1 MQSQSNSNH
10 ILRPKNK
17 TANWKL
23 KNCQLETEKLKTF
36 YFNQKMSEQ
45 KILEIKGLKTVFH
58 VDGKEIRAV
67 DGIDFHLLKGETV
80 GIVGESGSGKS
91 VTALSVMKLVS
102 KPGAIT
108 AGEICYFPENGD
120 SVNLAAL
127 PENAMRKYRGAR
139 IAMIFQEP
147 MTSLNPVLRCG
158 EQVAEA
164 IRLHQKAARK
174 IARQETLNLF
184 EQVQL
189 PDPQRIYRA
198 YPHQLSGGQKQR
210 VMIAMALSCKP
221 DILIAD
227 EPTTALDVT
236 VQQTILALLHELKR
250 KLSLSL
256 IFISHD
262 LGVIAQIADRA
273 LVMYGGKIV
282 EQGRIHELFHN
293 PKHPYTKGLLACR
306 PPLDRRLIRL
316 PVVEDFMEVVQ
327 TPDGTVLQEKADSAG
342 RLASLTEAPEVYQT
356 RQALLQQQPALL
368 TVQNLSVWFP
378 ATKNWLGQTRTW
390 VKAVDEVS
398 FDLLPGETLGLVG
411 ESGCGKTTLGRALLR
426 LLPIQSGRI
435 IFDGKDLTALEEE
448 ALRHTR
454 KDIQIV
460 FQDPYA
466 SLNPRRTIGQTLLEP
481 LVLHGIGAGAADR
494 KERVMALLQSVQ
506 LGPEYFQRYP
516 RECSGGQRQ
525 RVSIARALAC
535 EPRFIVFDESVSA
548 LDVSVQAQVLN
559 LLMALREA
567 SGFTCIFISHDL
579 SVVKLMSDRLLV
591 MHQGKIVESGY
602 AEEVYAHPKDAYTK
616 QLIGACN

>member
-1 MQSQSNSNH
+1 
-10 ILRPKNK
+10 
-17 TANWKL
+17 
-23 KNCQLETEKLKTF
+23 
-36 YFNQKMSEQ
+36 MSER

-58 VDGKEIRAV
+58 ANGQEIRAV
-67 DGIDFHLLKGETV
+67 DGIDFQVLKGETI

-102 KPGAIT
+102 KPGAIA
-108 AGEICYFPENGD
+108 AGEIYYFPENGAP
-120 SVNLAAL
+120 VNLVAL
-127 PENAMRKYRGAR
+127 PEKAMQQYRGAR

-164 IRLHQKAARK
+164 IRIHQKTAQK
-174 IARQETLNLF
+174 IAREETLKLF

-189 PDPQRIYRA
+189 PDPERIYRA

-210 VMIAMALSCKP
+210 VMIAMALSCNP

-236 VQQTILALLHELKR
+236 VQQTILNLLNDLKR
-250 KLSLSL
+250 KLGLSV

-282 EQGRIHELFHN
+282 EQGRIDELFYH

-306 PPLDRRLIRL
+306 PPLDRRLRRL
-316 PVVEDFMEVVQ
+316 PVVEDFMEVQQ
-327 TPDGTVLQEKADSAG
+327 TPEGIQLIEKTSSNG
-342 RLASLTEAPEVYQT
+342 HLASLAEDLSVYQT
-356 RQALLQQQPALL
+356 RQTLLQQQPALL
-368 TVQNLSVWFP
+368 RVENLSVWFP
-378 ATKNWLGQTRTW
+378 SAKNWLGQVKTW

-398 FDLLPGETLGLVG
+398 FDVLPGETLGLVG
-411 ESGCGKTTLGRALLR
+411 ESGCGKTTLGRALLH
-426 LLPIQSGRI
+426 LLPVRGGKIV
-435 IFDGKDLTALEEE
+435 FDGKDLNALEEK
-448 ALRHTR
+448 ALRSVR

-466 SLNPRRTIGQTLLEP
+466 SLNPRLTIGQTLMEP
-481 LVLHGIGAGAADR
+481 LTLHGIGAHAKDR
-494 KERVMALLQSVQ
+494 KERVMDLLQSVQ
-506 LGPEYFQRYP
+506 LGPEYFHRLP

-525 RVSIARALAC
+525 RVSIARALAS

-567 SGFTCIFISHDL
+567 RGFTCIFISHDL

-591 MHQGKIVESGY
+591 MHEGKIVESGY
-602 AEEVYAHPKDAYTK
+602 AEAVYAHPKAAYTK
-616 QLIGACN
+616 QLIGAIPGMK

>member
-1 MQSQSNSNH
+1 MGKANPSRSPEKRQLKKC
-10 ILRPKNK
+10 LRK
-17 TANWKL
+17 
-23 KNCQLETEKLKTF
+23 
-36 YFNQKMSEQ
+36 
-45 KILEIKGLKTVFH
+45 KILEIKNLKTVFH
-58 VDGKEIRAV
+58 VNGQEIRAV
-67 DGIDFHLLKGETV
+67 DGIDFHVLKGETI

-91 VTALSVMKLVS
+91 VMALSVMQLVA
-102 KPGAIT
+102 KPGVIAG
-108 AGEICYFPENGD
+108 GEIHYFPESGD
-120 SVNLAAL
+120 SVNLAVL
-127 PENAMRKYRGAR
+127 SEKEMQKYRGAR

-164 IRLHQKAARK
+164 IRLHQKTAQK

-189 PDPQRIYRA
+189 SDPERIYRA

-236 VQQTILALLHELKR
+236 VQQTILALLNELKR
-250 KLSLSL
+250 KLGLSV

-282 EQGRIHELFHN
+282 EQGSIEALFQH

-306 PPLDRRLIRL
+306 PPLDRRLRRL
-316 PVVEDFMEVVQ
+316 PVVEDFMEVRH
-327 TPDGTVLQEKADSAG
+327 TPDGKQLIEKTGATE
-342 RLASLTEAPEVYQT
+342 RLASLTEAPDAYQT
-356 RQALLQQQPALL
+356 RQTLLQQQPALL
-368 TVQNLSVWFP
+368 SVQNLSVWFP
-378 ATKNWLGQTRTW
+378 ATRNWLGQPRTW

-398 FDLLPGETLGLVG
+398 FDVLPGETLGLVG

-426 LLPIQSGRI
+426 LLPIRSGDLV
-435 IFDGKDLTALEEE
+435 FDGKALNTLESQ
-448 ALRHTR
+448 ALRRIR

-466 SLNPRRTIGQTLLEP
+466 SLNPRLTIGQTLLEP
-481 LVLHGIGAGAADR
+481 LALHGIGTNA
-494 KERVMALLQSVQ
+494 KERKDRVIALLQSVQ

-525 RVSIARALAC
+525 RVSIARALAS
-535 EPRFIVFDESVSA
+535 EPKFIVFDESVSA

-559 LLMALREA
+559 LLMALREER
-567 SGFTCIFISHDL
+567 GFTCIFISHDL

-602 AEEVYAHPKDAYTK
+602 AEEVYAHPKALYTQ
-616 QLIGACN
+616 QLIGAIPGF